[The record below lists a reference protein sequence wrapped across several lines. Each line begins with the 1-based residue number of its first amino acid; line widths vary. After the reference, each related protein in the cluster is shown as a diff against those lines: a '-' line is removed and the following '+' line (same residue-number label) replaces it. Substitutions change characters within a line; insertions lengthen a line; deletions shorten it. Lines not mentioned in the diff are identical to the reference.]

1 MNPLRFDIR
10 IATETRTLADV
21 RDFQLLPER
30 ITFLFGE
37 SGIGKSLIARAVYGL
52 LDPEEFN
59 VTINGEPYAHHL
71 GNPATRAIKESGFFV
86 FQEPSTHLNPLLP
99 LGVQIKEGSLS
110 QSPDDMKLI
119 EEMWVGSDE
128 EEINRLLDVYPKPY
142 RPSGGE
148 KQRIFLVMALKKI
161 DLFLRMEHTNRP
173 ALFVFDEP
181 TGSLDNHY
189 RNVFLSL
196 FFKRFQQR
204 RFTALIITHDYS
216 MVSEV
221 TRTYHDLID
230 DVSFKELSLRG
241 SELVLNDFQP
251 ETYLGWLTRQK
262 SESATKPFSGKDK
275 PLLRVESGAVA
286 FGQQLTISKHP
297 DEDEPSP
304 LEIHPGS
311 LVYLKAPSGT
321 GKTTLVKM
329 MIGLIRGKNLQ
340 VMLEGIM
347 LTERT
352 PRRVWQKK
360 IWGQKMTMVFQHADE
375 ALNAHSTV
383 METFHGL
390 PSKKRITEE
399 GVRTTLGELYDFAIS
414 DEFMN
419 KPVSTLSG
427 GQKQR
432 LNLLRSL
439 FLDTDILILDEP
451 LNGLDFES
459 IMKVLAKLREKLR
472 AGKGILLISHN
483 EEIFDALIPNEHIYY
498 LHAQP
503 AKE

>member
-1 MNPLRFDIR
+1 MSLLRFGVR
-10 IATETRTLADV
+10 ISSSDRTLVDV
-21 RDFQLLPER
+21 RDFQIPRDR

-37 SGIGKSLIARAVYGL
+37 SGIGKSLTSRAIYGL

-59 VTINGEPYAHHL
+59 VTINGEPYPDHL
-71 GNPATRAIKESGFFV
+71 LKPETKAIKENGFFV

-99 LGVQIKEGSLS
+99 LGVQLKEGDLSRSQDETRIIKE
-110 QSPDDMKLI
+110 
-119 EEMWVGSDE
+119 MWAGSDE
-128 EEINRLLDVYPKPY
+128 EEIKQLLDVYPKPY

-148 KQRIFLVMALKKI
+148 KQRIFLVMSLKKI
-161 DLFLRMEHTNRP
+161 DQFFTSGHANNP
-173 ALFVFDEP
+173 SLFVFDEP

-196 FFKRFQQR
+196 LFKRFQQH

-221 TRTYHDLID
+221 VKTYHNLSQ
-230 DVSFKELSLRG
+230 DVSFKELSLHGNRLQL
-241 SELVLNDFQP
+241 SDFQP
-251 ETYLGWLTRQK
+251 ETYLGWLGQQQRETVAISTAERNR
-262 SESATKPFSGKDK
+262 
-275 PLLRVESGAVA
+275 PLLRVESGATA
-286 FGQQLTISKHP
+286 FGQQLIISKP
-297 DEDEPSP
+297 ENTPSS
-304 LEIHPGS
+304 LEILRGS

-329 MIGLIRGKNLQ
+329 MMGLIRGRNLR
-340 VMLEGIM
+340 LSLDDIT

-352 PRRVWQKK
+352 PRSHWRSK
-360 IWGQKMTMVFQHADE
+360 IWGKKMTMVFQHADE

-383 METFHGL
+383 METFQGL
-390 PSKKRITEE
+390 PSEKRITRED
-399 GVRTTLGELYDFAIS
+399 VRRTLGELYDFAIG

-419 KPVSTLSG
+419 KQVSTLSG

-432 LNLLRSL
+432 LNLLRSM

-459 IMKVLAKLREKLR
+459 ITRVLAKLREKLR

-483 EEIFDALIPNEHIYY
+483 EEIFDALIPDEHIYY

-503 AKE
+503 A